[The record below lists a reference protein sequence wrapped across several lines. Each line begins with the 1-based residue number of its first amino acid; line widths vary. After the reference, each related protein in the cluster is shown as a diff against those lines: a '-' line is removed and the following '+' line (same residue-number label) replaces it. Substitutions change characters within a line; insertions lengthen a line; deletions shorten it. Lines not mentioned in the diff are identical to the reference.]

1 MLSDFGG
8 VYSGVSTTIYLR
20 GSDMCQGMSA
30 VETLGLPVLE
40 LTETPPEV
48 LLLNRELLRLL
59 EQRRHRAKIYA
70 AYAAYAKQILRSVMY
85 DIQNS
90 HNLLLFK

>member
-1 MLSDFGG
+1 MDFP
-8 VYSGVSTTIYLR
+8 TIYLR
-20 GSDMCQGMSA
+20 GSDMCQGMSG

-59 EQRRHRAKIYA
+59 EHCKIFCCFQHSGFPA
-70 AYAAYAKQILRSVMY
+70 TMLQAFSTMELTKLINIST
-85 DIQNS
+85 
-90 HNLLLFK
+90 

>member
-1 MLSDFGG
+1 MDFP
-8 VYSGVSTTIYLR
+8 TIYLR
-20 GSDMCQGMSA
+20 GSDMCQGMSG

-59 EQRRHRAKIYA
+59 EHCKILN
-70 AYAAYAKQILRSVMY
+70 I
-85 DIQNS
+85 
-90 HNLLLFK
+90 LLFPAQWVSSH

>member
-48 LLLNRELLRLL
+48 LLLNRELI
-59 EQRRHRAKIYA
+59 AWA
-70 AYAAYAKQILRSVMY
+70 AQAQS
-85 DIQNS
+85 QNLCS
-90 HNLLLFK
+90 LCSLCKTNIT

>member
-48 LLLNRELLRLL
+48 LLLNRELI
-59 EQRRHRAKIYA
+59 A
-70 AYAAYAKQILRSVMY
+70 
-85 DIQNS
+85 
-90 HNLLLFK
+90 